1 MITPLR
7 TSLEGVG
14 VITPLRTSLEGVGM
28 ITPLRAGLGRG
39 RGDNSTKGW
48 FGKR

>member
-7 TSLEGVG
+7 TGLGRVG
-14 VITPLRTSLEGVGM
+14 V

-39 RGDNSTKGW
+39 RDDNSTKDW
-48 FGKR
+48 FRKG

>member
-7 TSLEGVG
+7 TSLEGV
-14 VITPLRTSLEGVGM
+14 VWTEGVGV

-39 RGDNSTKGW
+39 RGDNSTKDW
-48 FGKR
+48 FGKG

>member
-14 VITPLRTSLEGVGM
+14 VITPLRT
-28 ITPLRAGLGRG
+28 GLGRG
-39 RGDNSTKGW
+39 RGDNSNKGW
-48 FGKR
+48 FGKG

>member
-14 VITPLRTSLEGVGM
+14 VITPIRTSLEGVVV

-48 FGKR
+48 FRKG